1 MIRVE
6 INYWKAKSLGLVRGV
21 GRNGFV
27 TFASI
32 CLPITTNHSLQMQR
46 SGGIV
51 SRGVTNATTYKLSC
65 VFNSQQ
71 FHKYITKKNIVD
83 RITNIFLDKQRV
95 SISYN
100 FGLSS
105 LGLEDNT
112 ESIMK
117 EKFLSAV
124 RLCTDTIEVEEGLI
138 GSLIESSILKFH

>member
-1 MIRVE
+1 MIRIE
-6 INYWKAKSLGLVRGV
+6 INYWRARPLGLARGV
-21 GRNGFV
+21 GRNGF
-27 TFASI
+27 TTIASI
-32 CLPITTNHSLQMQR
+32 CLPIKTNHSLKIHK

-71 FHKYITKKNIVD
+71 FHKFVTKKDIID

-105 LGLEDNT
+105 IGFEDNT

-124 RLCTDTIEVEEGLI
+124 RLCTDTVEVEESLI
-138 GSLIESSILKFH
+138 ESLIESSVLKFH